1 MPAAWSWG
9 RLVSGAAWIGEPWN
23 PLVPHKRRVAAPVH
37 PGSVALGTGSSPS
50 GFGWVDLLRAALA
63 HEDFNLDVHNLAIGA
78 RTTSL
83 ALTDLELALQQAV
96 PRIVVVGLSTAN
108 EELDEAQTMEQA
120 QAVQVQYTQARAPP
134 AHFRECL
141 RE

>member
-1 MPAAWSWG
+1 M
-9 RLVSGAAWIGEPWN
+9 SGHVMADTTATS
-23 PLVPHKRRVAAPVH
+23 L
-37 PGSVALGTGSSPS
+37 STSLSSSPS

-134 AHFRECL
+134 THFRVCL

>member
-1 MPAAWSWG
+1 M
-9 RLVSGAAWIGEPWN
+9 
-23 PLVPHKRRVAAPVH
+23 PHKRRVAAPVH

-63 HEDFNLDVHNLAIGA
+63 HEDFNLDVQNLAVGA
-78 RTTSL
+78 RTTSS

-108 EELDEAQTMEQA
+108 EQLDEALTMEQA

-134 AHFRECL
+134 TPFREGL